1 MASHCIPT
9 GKVQANVRPCLK
21 GGGQCSRGQHPRL
34 LSSCHTQNNTH
45 ICTKIFVVT
54 LLAYHTQTFQF
65 LSPHWLSI
73 SRLYQCICH
82 HYCCSHTFMPVIAH
96 SANIRRKKKT
106 QQLSSTPLKIYIYR
120 NNSPFS
126 GTLRKKGPFWGSKTN
141 SGDECSTV
149 PQITNPQVFRPGL
162 GQC

>member
-1 MASHCIPT
+1 MDSHYIPT

-21 GGGQCSRGQHPRL
+21 GRGQCSRGQHPRL
-34 LSSCHTQNNTH
+34 LSSCHTQDNTH

-65 LSPHWLSI
+65 LSPHWFSSI
-73 SRLYQCICH
+73 SSLYQCICH
-82 HYCCSHTFMPVIAH
+82 HYCSSHTFMPVIAH
-96 SANIRRKKKT
+96 SANIRRKKT

-126 GTLRKKGPFWGSKTN
+126 GTLRKKGPFWGSKT
-141 SGDECSTV
+141 
-149 PQITNPQVFRPGL
+149 
-162 GQC
+162 